1 MLMVFEKRPHFFGGL
16 LPRALTAVA
25 LVSVLPLISSAQPS
39 PGVFGPGPGCNLF
52 PAPPSVGATVGPEL
66 GRPCPIAQIRPG
78 GYRQRNRHVASLSG
92 TLATG
97 NRPVWYILPDVSDP
111 EVASLLGLNFSAK
124 LNFAANGVA
133 DGDFRQQ

>member
-78 GYRQRNRHVASLSG
+78 GYRQRNRHIGLFIGVPWLP
-92 TLATG
+92 ATG
-97 NRPVWYILPDVSDP
+97 LYGTFCPM
-111 EVASLLGLNFSAK
+111 SAT
-124 LNFAANGVA
+124 LRSRRSW
-133 DGDFRQQ
+133 D